1 MPKRIDANQPAVVN
15 AFRSLGCHVA
25 LTHEVGKGFPD
36 IVVSWNGFTV
46 LVEIKDGSK
55 PPSKRKLT
63 QQEAVFKGTFQGWYE
78 VVESVEDT
86 CKVFNRIRKRLQEGL
101 NRGDAGSAAR
111 GREAVHTRRGSIRVV
126 D

>member
-1 MPKRIDANQPAVVN
+1 MPKRVDANQQEVIKC
-15 AFRSLGCHVA
+15 FRQFGCHVVT
-25 LTHEVGKGFPD
+25 THMVGKGFPD
-36 IVVSWNGFTV
+36 IVVSYKGFTV